1 MDRRQPNLAGELL
14 TQTVTALLGFLL
26 ITDAKYTSQP
36 LQAIDMIAGGFFI
49 IAAISSAFTPPR
61 RR

>member
-26 ITDAKYTSQP
+26 IKNAEYTSQP
-36 LQAIDMIAGGFFI
+36 LQAINMIVGGFFI
-49 IAAISSAFTPPR
+49 LAAIVSAFTPSR

>member
-26 ITDAKYTSQP
+26 IANAKYANQP
-36 LQAIDMIAGGFFI
+36 LQTIDMIAGGYFI
-49 IAAISSAFTPPR
+49 LAAIISAFTPPR